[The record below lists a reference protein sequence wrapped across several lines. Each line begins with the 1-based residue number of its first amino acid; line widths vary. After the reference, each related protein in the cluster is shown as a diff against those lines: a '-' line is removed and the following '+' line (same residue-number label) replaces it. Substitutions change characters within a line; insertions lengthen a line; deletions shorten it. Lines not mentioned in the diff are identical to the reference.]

1 MIEHGGQNPIE
12 AARYGCKILHGKN
25 TWNFKEVYSL
35 LNRYNVTDKINNLNQ
50 MKNCLENIIDNKN
63 TSKNTKDKID
73 KLGDK
78 ILKMTLKEIKPFII

>member
-35 LNRYNVTDKINNLNQ
+35 LNRYNVTDKIDNLNQ
-50 MKNCLENIIDNKN
+50 MKNKLESIFDKKN
-63 TSKNTKDKID
+63 TSKNIKNKID

-78 ILKMTLKEIKPFII
+78 ILRTTLKEIKSFII